1 MNEMHTQV
9 TEFDTASTTGVEG
22 CTPIL
27 ITTEAASGHLNRL
40 INITTD
46 RKRKQS
52 SGIFRTTDVQSCRN
66 ELSLKYLLPT
76 ESKYISSLLEDM
88 KHYLAQNLYL
98 IPGVLKVL
106 SKLDK
111 NIFFVWVIIQERNID
126 LQEKVYEVEDKLIE
140 MFPEF
145 EFDFYTIYSNGRDPD
160 ILINKRFA
168 IDK

>member
-1 MNEMHTQV
+1 
-9 TEFDTASTTGVEG
+9 
-22 CTPIL
+22 
-27 ITTEAASGHLNRL
+27 
-40 INITTD
+40 
-46 RKRKQS
+46 
-52 SGIFRTTDVQSCRN
+52 
-66 ELSLKYLLPT
+66 
-76 ESKYISSLLEDM
+76 M